1 MLTLGCTLPPRMAA
15 VRVFTRPSAET
26 ARPMPL
32 EALETPEAFVL
43 FAELPGLTREDIE
56 VQVEREEV
64 RIRARREPSVLSDAK
79 SLLSERHC
87 GPWERRLALPQA
99 VAPDQAEARYTN
111 GVLELRLPKVQAEP
125 SRRLTVN

>member
-15 VRVFTRPSAET
+15 VRVFTRPNAET

-32 EALETPEAFVL
+32 EAMETPEAFVL

-64 RIRARREPSVLSDAK
+64 RIRAQREPSVLPDAK
-79 SLLSERHC
+79 PLLSERLH
-87 GPWERRLALPQA
+87 GSWVRRFALPQA
-99 VAPDQAEARYTN
+99 VAPERAEARYTN
-111 GVLELRLPKVQAEP
+111 GVLELRLPKAQAEP